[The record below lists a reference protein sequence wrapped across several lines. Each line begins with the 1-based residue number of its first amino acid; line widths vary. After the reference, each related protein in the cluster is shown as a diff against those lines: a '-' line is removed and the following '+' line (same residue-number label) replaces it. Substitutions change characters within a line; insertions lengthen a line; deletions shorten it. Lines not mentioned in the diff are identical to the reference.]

1 MNPVSTSLLVSS
13 LGLTLDLFA
22 GGNVR
27 GDQEEQMLHQAMVTL
42 SPQCRRLVELLFP
55 ETPQRQYTEVA
66 AEMGLTLGS
75 IGFTRQKCSELLR
88 QSLHD
93 QGFH

>member
-1 MNPVSTSLLVSS
+1 MKPGSASQLVSG
-13 LGLTLDLFA
+13 LGLTLDLCA
-22 GGNVR
+22 GGTVR
-27 GDQEEQMLHQAMVTL
+27 DDQEEQMLHQGMATP
-42 SPQCRRLVELLFP
+42 SPQCRRLVELLFL
-55 ETPQRQYTEVA
+55 ETPSRQYTEVA

-75 IGFTRQKCSELLR
+75 IGFTRQRCSELLR

>member
-1 MNPVSTSLLVSS
+1 MKPVSTSLLVSS

-27 GDQEEQMLHQAMVTL
+27 ADQEEQMLHQAMVTL
-42 SPQCRRLVELLFP
+42 SPQYRRLVELLFP
-55 ETPQRQYTEVA
+55 ETPQGQYTEVA
-66 AEMGLTLGS
+66 AEMGLPLGS
-75 IGFTRQKCSELLR
+75 VGSTRQKCNERLG